1 MRMNERR
8 VLGFLGAAGAIMVA
22 LGTTAAACVNLASLN
37 LSSASGKPGDTITV
51 TGSSFST
58 VCICGPQSPPTQVK
72 IRWNGVKGDVLA
84 EMMPE
89 RTGTVSATFTVPHVA
104 PGYYVIAATQFD
116 ETYNINVAGTP
127 ARVTFEVLTASGQSV
142 VGGPLTPAS
151 AGTDQG
157 VSSGLIGLTIGL
169 GVLGL
174 ALFAGG
180 SIAVV
185 RQMAARRAAKPALVK
200 TD

>member
-1 MRMNERR
+1 MTEKR
-8 VLGFLGAAGAIMVA
+8 VLGFLGATAAIVVAVGAG
-22 LGTTAAACVNLASLN
+22 AAACTNLASLN
-37 LSSASGKPGDTITV
+37 LSSARGKPGDTITV

-72 IRWNGVKGDVLA
+72 IRWNGVKGEVLA

-89 RTGTVSATFTVPHVA
+89 KAGTISATFTVPNA
-104 PGYYVIAATQFD
+104 QPGYYVIAATQFD

-127 ARVTFEVLTASGQSV
+127 ARATFEVLTASGQSV
-142 VGGPLTPAS
+142 VGGPVTPAT

-169 GVLGL
+169 GVLAL

-180 SIAVV
+180 SIAVA
-185 RQMAARRAAKPALVK
+185 RQTAARRAAKPAVIK